1 MFGVMFWGGSAC
13 SVLCMLSEL
22 VVLAAAVLFST
33 TLAKGENVQ
42 QTLAKGTV
50 PTLGRKGSPRPGM
63 DTRNEAEQRQSILD
77 VEKKQGCTW
86 HRLREETKQGGK
98 KELGAPPR
106 QEWKKEGE
114 SPKKDDT
121 ARQGWVEKK
130 EWKQQGWWWNSWKD
144 KWEWWD
150 EEEDP
155 RNRVKDE
162 SSSRGYPR
170 NRDRSS
176 SSRGYP
182 RNRERSSSSSRS
194 NPRNRARSSSS
205 SRSNPRNRGSR
216 SQSNKPT
223 LVWQKKELGKIKE
236 EEASASTCPAPL
248 GKGEKLGSVMVDFHN
263 TVEVN
268 DVIPEEN
275 QQAIWSLLKKGYEV
289 VVCSF
294 AGRKRALEVND
305 TMVGQD
311 FYQHLK
317 KCFCIPSRCG
327 NGGKADQCKKHG
339 CTVIFDDGADIC
351 FECHNNGLRVFPITH
366 PKEKHDWWVQM
377 GGQTHFT
384 FAAAVKTFLNQ
395 EAA

>member
-1 MFGVMFWGGSAC
+1 MFNKPLPKGLFQPLEERDRQDQVWTPEMR
-13 SVLCMLSEL
+13 LSKDSPSWMWKKTRL
-22 VVLAAAVLFST
+22 HLASSEGRNKAGR
-33 TLAKGENVQ
+33 K
-42 QTLAKGTV
+42 KGT
-50 PTLGRKGSPRPGM
+50 
-63 DTRNEAEQRQSILD
+63 
-77 VEKKQGCTW
+77 GCTSKA
-86 HRLREETKQGGK
+86 RMEKRRGIPQ
-98 KELGAPPR
+98 
-106 QEWKKEGE
+106 
-114 SPKKDDT
+114 KDDP
-121 ARQGWVEKK
+121 ARQGWDEKK

-144 KWEWWD
+144 KWEWWQED

-155 RNRVKDE
+155 RNRDE
-162 SSSRGYPR
+162 RYPAYRSSRGYPR
-170 NRDRSS
+170 NRERSS

-182 RNRERSSSSSRS
+182 RNRERSSSSRGYPRNRARSTSSSRS

-205 SRSNPRNRGSR
+205 SRSNPSNRGSR
-216 SQSNKPT
+216 SQSKKPT

-236 EEASASTCPAPL
+236 EEASASTGPAPL
-248 GKGEKLGSVMVDFHN
+248 GKGEKLGIVMVDFHN
-263 TVEVN
+263 TLEVN

-289 VVCSF
+289 VVCSY

>member
-1 MFGVMFWGGSAC
+1 MR
-13 SVLCMLSEL
+13 LSKDSPSWMCKKTRL
-22 VVLAAAVLFST
+22 HLASSEGRNKAGR
-33 TLAKGENVQ
+33 K
-42 QTLAKGTV
+42 KGT
-50 PTLGRKGSPRPGM
+50 
-63 DTRNEAEQRQSILD
+63 
-77 VEKKQGCTW
+77 GCTSKA
-86 HRLREETKQGGK
+86 RMEKRRGIPQ
-98 KELGAPPR
+98 
-106 QEWKKEGE
+106 
-114 SPKKDDT
+114 KDDP
-121 ARQGWVEKK
+121 ARQGWDEKK

-155 RNRVKDE
+155 RNRVEDE

-236 EEASASTCPAPL
+236 EEASASTGPAPL
-248 GKGEKLGSVMVDFHN
+248 GKGEKLGIVMVDFHN
-263 TVEVN
+263 TLEVN

-289 VVCSF
+289 VVCSY